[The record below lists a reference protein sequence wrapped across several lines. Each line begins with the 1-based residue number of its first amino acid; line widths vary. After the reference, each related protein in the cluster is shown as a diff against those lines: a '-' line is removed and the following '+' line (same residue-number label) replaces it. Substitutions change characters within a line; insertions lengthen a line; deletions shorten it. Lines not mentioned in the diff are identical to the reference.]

1 MKIDLRP
8 ELAKNQTLAQLRA
21 GEETKEEVKV
31 NRGFKM
37 VKDGQEVILEHLK
50 DHLVNAD
57 IRLDKIR

>member
-31 NRGFKM
+31 DAGFKM
-37 VKDGQEVILEHLK
+37 VKDGQEVILEKLN
-50 DHLVNAD
+50 DYLIDPD
-57 IRLDKIR
+57 IRLDRIR